1 MYCNFR
7 TCPQLYSAQAPISS
21 VYEHIHFLFH
31 GDWVRQHTV
40 KGLCAARLKI
50 CYDTTVSKIDYVFHK
65 GEIIIL
71 RKNQSIFIYQSKI
84 AYPVPFL
91 PLL

>member
-1 MYCNFR
+1 MAIFGLARNYILR
-7 TCPQLYSAQAPISS
+7 KRLLAQFTNI
-21 VYEHIHFLFH
+21 YIFLFH

-50 CYDTTVSKIDYVFHK
+50 YCDTALSKIDYVFHK
-65 GEIIIL
+65 GGIIIL

>member
-1 MYCNFR
+1 MAIFR
-7 TCPQLYSAQAPISS
+7 LVHNYILRKRQLTQFTNIYI
-21 VYEHIHFLFH
+21 FLFH
-31 GDWVRQHTV
+31 GDWVRQHTG

-50 CYDTTVSKIDYVFHK
+50 CCDIALSKIDYVFHK

-84 AYPVPFL
+84 AYPIPFL
-91 PLL
+91 HLL

>member
-1 MYCNFR
+1 MAIFR
-7 TCPQLYSAQAPISS
+7 LVLNYILRKRPLAQFTNI
-21 VYEHIHFLFH
+21 YIFLFH

-50 CYDTTVSKIDYVFHK
+50 YCDTALSKIDYVFHK